1 MEQYQG
7 RTICDKI
14 AIGRTFLYRKS
25 KISFSKRH
33 IEEAEI
39 EIEMKRLDAALNAAN
54 ARLDQVY
61 QRALDEVG
69 ADDAAIFAVH
79 KMLLRDEDYLH
90 FIRNMI
96 RYEQVNAEYAVAAAG
111 EHFAEMF
118 ARMEDRYM
126 RSRADDIR
134 DISGQLIAALTGE
147 GIKMRDPDESVILL
161 TDNLTPSD
169 TVLLDKS
176 KILAFVTRHGSDDS
190 HAALLIRAMQ
200 IPAIT
205 GINFQ
210 DDWDGRMAV
219 IDGGAGTVIID
230 PEPDTLKT
238 AADRMCQYRQRL
250 RIL

>member
-7 RTICDKI
+7 RAINDKI
-14 AIGRTFLYRKS
+14 AIGRTFLYRKNNNPVL
-25 KISFSKRH
+25 KQH
-33 IEEAEI
+33 VEETDAEI
-39 EIEMKRLDAALNAAN
+39 ARLETALNAALT
-54 ARLDQVY
+54 RLNQIY

-79 KMLLRDEDYLH
+79 KILLRDRDYLD
-90 FIRNMI
+90 FIRSMVCQ
-96 RYEQVNAEYAVAAAG
+96 EQVNAEYAVNAAG
-111 EHFAEMF
+111 AHFSEKF

-134 DISGQLIAALTGE
+134 DISGQLTAALSGN
-147 GIKMRDPDESVILL
+147 GIETREPDEAVILL
-161 TDNLTPSD
+161 TDHLTPSE

-176 KILAFVTRHGSDDS
+176 KILAFVTRRGSDDS
-190 HAALLIRAMQ
+190 HTAFLIRAMQ

-205 GINFQ
+205 GIHFQ

-219 IDGGAGTVIID
+219 IDGSAGTITID
-230 PEPDTLKT
+230 PDPGTLEK
-238 AADRMCQYRQRL
+238 AADRMRQYRQRL